1 MNSDSQNRSSQ
12 AEITSN
18 KKGKNI
24 LIKLL
29 LCLISVFLLLFIMNY
44 LVKKEVYSLLETHQI
59 SPQIKSSDHNSNP

>member
-1 MNSDSQNRSSQ
+1 MNSDSQNRSPQ